1 MTIFFAA
8 FTALFSVDNPLGAMP
23 VFVGLT
29 QEWETKQRN
38 QQAIKAA
45 ITMAAIL
52 VLFFLAGSYIIGFFG
67 ITLEVLRIAGGLI
80 IIKSGFDL
88 LRAKHEEGRGVD
100 EKVKKSA
107 SQREDI
113 SFSPLAMPM
122 LAGPGSIAL
131 LIGMA
136 AKSEGML
143 DHVWIIG
150 AILAVALLSFLIL
163 LLAPRVVK
171 YLGKSGISALSRM
184 MGFIVLAIGIQYIA
198 NGVSPLLEKVFMGAM

>member
-1 MTIFFAA
+1 MTLFLAT
-8 FTALFSVDNPLGAMP
+8 FTALFSVVNPLGAMP

-29 QEWETKQRN
+29 ASWENKQRN

-45 ITMAAIL
+45 LFMAGIL
-52 VLFFLAGSYIIGFFG
+52 LIFFIGGSHIIGFFG

-88 LRAKHEEGRGVD
+88 LRAKHEEGRGVTD
-100 EKVKKSA
+100 KVKKSA
-107 SQREDI
+107 QTREDI

-136 AKSEGML
+136 AQSDKAM
-143 DHVWIIG
+143 DYFWIIV
-150 AILAVALLSFLIL
+150 AILAVALVSFGILIV
-163 LLAPRVVK
+163 APRIVK
-171 YLGKSGISALSRM
+171 LMGKSGISALSRM

-198 NGVSPLLEKVFMGAM
+198 NGVSPLLEKILVGT